1 MITAEATGE
10 RDESARD
17 GDEQPSPSRPQVP
30 PSSPL
35 LSASW
40 LLRTAAFVAVAAGVM
55 GVIVAPGAHGN
66 TSDLV
71 VVRVDWAAAC
81 LGYFLVALLVALVA
95 WGGLELL
102 RMPSVGWPSRAALIA
117 GGSTVAI
124 LWIVLWLL
132 LPLLPPPF
140 REARAPWSPVTIA
153 AAAAVAAIAAAY
165 TSARA
170 PHTRAAAGILFAF
183 AFATIARI
191 AAWELATAAGDTAS
205 MPLFRVS
212 RMLATAGVLFE
223 ASGQLVAVM
232 WIWTRSRVA
241 GQLGVAAALAATV
254 AIMLGVRS
262 GMHSGAAPWQSVLHT
277 ALADAG
283 GVPAPYWFESL
294 AVFLVPASLL
304 LALVAAAQPG
314 QVAAVVAA
322 MSLAL
327 VSRGAFDAP
336 LRALCAV
343 VASQWAV
350 LACADERAMWRVLLG
365 DRKRKLEED
374 G

>member
-10 RDESARD
+10 RDDAARD
-17 GDEQPSPSRPQVP
+17 GDQQHAPDRPQVP

-40 LLRTAAFVAVAAGVM
+40 LLRTAAFVAVAAGIM

-71 VVRVDWAAAC
+71 VVRVDLVASC
-81 LGYFLVALLVALVA
+81 LGYFLVTILVALIV
-95 WGGLELL
+95 WGGAELL
-102 RMPSVGWPSRAALIA
+102 RMQSVGWPVRAALIA
-117 GGSTVAI
+117 GGWTVA
-124 LWIVLWLL
+124 VLWVAVWLVA
-132 LPLLPPPF
+132 PLLPPF
-140 REARAPWSPVTIA
+140 RDARAPWSSPVTIA

-205 MPLFRVS
+205 MPLFHVS

-223 ASGQLVAVM
+223 AAGQLVAVM
-232 WIWTRSRVA
+232 WIWTRSRAA
-241 GQLGVAAALAATV
+241 GQLGVAAALVATI
-254 AIMLGVRS
+254 AIIWGVRS

-277 ALADAG
+277 ALADSA
-283 GVPAPYWFESL
+283 GVPSPYKLEGL

-304 LALVAAAQPG
+304 LALVAAAQPN
-314 QVAAVVAA
+314 QVAAVVAT

-350 LACADERAMWRVLLG
+350 LACADERAMWRVLLT
-365 DRKRKLEED
+365 DRKRKLEEEL
-374 G
+374 

>member
-10 RDESARD
+10 RDDPAR
-17 GDEQPSPSRPQVP
+17 GDQQRAPSRPQVP

-40 LLRTAAFVAVAAGVM
+40 LLRTAAFVAVAAGIM

-66 TSDLV
+66 TSDQV
-71 VVRVDWAAAC
+71 VVRVDWTAAC
-81 LGYFLVALLVALVA
+81 LGYFLVGLLIALVA
-95 WGGLELL
+95 WGALELV
-102 RMPSVGWPSRAALIA
+102 RTPSVGWVSRAALVT
-117 GGSTVAI
+117 GGSTVALMWI
-124 LWIVLWLL
+124 LLWVV
-132 LPLLPPPF
+132 LPLLPQRLETRPL
-140 REARAPWSPVTIA
+140 SPVTMA
-153 AAAAVAAIAAAY
+153 AAAAVASIAAAY
-165 TSARA
+165 TAARA

-212 RMLATAGVLFE
+212 RGLATAAVLFE

-232 WIWTRSRVA
+232 WIWTRSRIA
-241 GQLGVAAALAATV
+241 GQLGVAAALVATV
-254 AIMLGVRS
+254 AIVLGVRS
-262 GMHSGAAPWQSVLHT
+262 GMHSGAAPWESVLHT
-277 ALADAG
+277 ALADAA
-283 GVPAPYWFESL
+283 GVPSPYAFEPL

-304 LALVAAAQPG
+304 LALVAASQPK
-314 QVAAVVAA
+314 QVAAVVATI
-322 MSLAL
+322 SLAL

-343 VASQWAV
+343 VAAQWAA
-350 LACADERAMWRVLLG
+350 LACVDERAMWRVLLD
-365 DRKRKLEED
+365 DRKRKIEEEA
-374 G
+374 

>member
-10 RDESARD
+10 RDDPSRV
-17 GDEQPSPSRPQVP
+17 DEQHAPSRPQVP

-40 LLRTAAFVAVAAGVM
+40 LLRTAAFVAVAAGLM

-71 VVRVDWAAAC
+71 VVRVDWLAAC
-81 LGYFLVALLVALVA
+81 LGYFLVGLLIALAAWGGFELLRTPSVGLPSRVALVA
-95 WGGLELL
+95 GG
-102 RMPSVGWPSRAALIA
+102 W
-117 GGSTVAI
+117 TVA
-124 LWIVLWLL
+124 LMWIVLWVLV
-132 LPLLPPPF
+132 PLLPWRYEIRPQV
-140 REARAPWSPVTIA
+140 SPVTMA
-153 AAAAVAAIAAAY
+153 AAAAIAAIGAAY
-165 TSARA
+165 TAARA

-212 RMLATAGVLFE
+212 RGLATAAVLFE

-232 WIWTRSRVA
+232 WIWTRSRIA
-241 GQLGVAAALAATV
+241 GQLGVAAALVATV
-254 AIMLGVRS
+254 AIMLGVKS
-262 GMHSGAAPWQSVLHT
+262 GMHSGAAPWQSIVHT
-277 ALADAG
+277 ALSDAA
-283 GVPAPYWFESL
+283 GVPPPFAFESL
-294 AVFLVPASLL
+294 PVFLVPASLL
-304 LALVAAAQPG
+304 LALVAAAQPN
-314 QVAAVVAA
+314 QVAAVVATI
-322 MSLAL
+322 SLAL

-343 VASQWAV
+343 VAAQWAA
-350 LACADERAMWRVLLG
+350 LACADERAMWRVLLD
-365 DRKRKLEED
+365 DRKRKLEEL
-374 G
+374 

>member
-10 RDESARD
+10 RDDSARD
-17 GDEQPSPSRPQVP
+17 GGEQRAPSRPHVP

-40 LLRTAAFVAVAAGVM
+40 LLRTAAFVAVAAGIM

-81 LGYFLVALLVALVA
+81 LGYFLIALLVALVA
-95 WGGLELL
+95 WGGVELL
-102 RMPSVGWPSRAALIA
+102 RLPSVGWASRAALIA
-117 GGSTVAI
+117 AGSTVAV
-124 LWIVLWLL
+124 LCIVLWVLV
-132 LPLLPPPF
+132 PLLPAPF
-140 REARAPWSPVTIA
+140 HEGRAPWSPVTLA

-232 WIWTRSRVA
+232 WIWTRSRGA

-254 AIMLGVRS
+254 WIVLGVRS

-277 ALADAG
+277 ALADAA
-283 GVPAPYWFESL
+283 GVPSPYGFDAL

-304 LALVAAAQPG
+304 LALVAAAQPN
-314 QVAAVVAA
+314 QLAAVVATT
-322 MSLAL
+322 SLAL

-343 VASQWAV
+343 VASQWAA
-350 LACADERAMWRVLLG
+350 LACADERAMWRVLLD
-365 DRKRKLEED
+365 DRKRKLEEEA
-374 G
+374 

>member
-10 RDESARD
+10 RDDPAR
-17 GDEQPSPSRPQVP
+17 GDEQRAPSRPQVP

-40 LLRTAAFVAVAAGVM
+40 LLRTAAFVAVAAGIM

-66 TSDLV
+66 TSDQV
-71 VVRVDWAAAC
+71 VVRVDWTASC
-81 LGYFLVALLVALVA
+81 LGYFLVGLLIALAA
-95 WGGLELL
+95 WGGIELL
-102 RMPSVGWPSRAALIA
+102 RTPSVGWPARAALIA
-117 GGSTVAI
+117 GGWTVAI
-124 LWIVLWLL
+124 LWAFAWVL
-132 LPLLPPPF
+132 LPLLPLHYEL
-140 REARAPWSPVTIA
+140 RQSWSPVTIA
-153 AAAAVAAIAAAY
+153 SVAALAAIAAAY

-212 RMLATAGVLFE
+212 RGLATAAVLFE

-241 GQLGVAAALAATV
+241 GQLGVAAALVATV
-254 AIMLGVRS
+254 AIVLGVRS

-277 ALADAG
+277 ALADAA
-283 GVPAPYWFESL
+283 GVPSPYAFEPL

-304 LALVAAAQPG
+304 LALVAAAQPN
-314 QVAAVVAA
+314 QVAAVVATI
-322 MSLAL
+322 SLAL

-343 VASQWAV
+343 VAAQWAA
-350 LACADERAMWRVLLG
+350 LACADERAMWRVLID
-365 DRKRKLEED
+365 DRKRKVED
-374 G
+374 DL